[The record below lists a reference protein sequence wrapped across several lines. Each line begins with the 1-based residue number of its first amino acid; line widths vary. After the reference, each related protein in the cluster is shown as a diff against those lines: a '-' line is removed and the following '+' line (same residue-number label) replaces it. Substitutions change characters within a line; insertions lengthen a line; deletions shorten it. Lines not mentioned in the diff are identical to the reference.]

1 MQQKTS
7 VFHKRNS
14 ATFLSTFS
22 KEFLCLSPWNFFL
35 WILWLKFQFE
45 LFYHH
50 GLVAELWACSSKFIC
65 NYICSTLHKNY
76 VARKCTNWPP
86 QLYNST
92 LMGKTHCTSTTS
104 EFYWILDIIWI
115 LEFRKWITNQVIC
128 INFSKIGFKGKVLI
142 KIKVNLNYK
151 IHD

>member
-1 MQQKTS
+1 MQQKNLS
-7 VFHKRNS
+7 FSQKKFCHFFVNLFKRVFVS
-14 ATFLSTFS
+14 LTL
-22 KEFLCLSPWNFFL
+22 ELFL

-50 GLVAELWACSSKFIC
+50 GLVAELWVCSCKFIC

-92 LMGKTHCTSTTS
+92 LMGKNHCTSTTS

-128 INFSKIGFKGKVLI
+128 INFSKIGFKGI
-142 KIKVNLNYK
+142 NQNQSES
-151 IHD
+151 